1 MRVVQLTVGSIG
13 CTAAQAYARITKFER
28 YPELVAE
35 VRSVVVHDTPGGA
48 PMTSDWEVCFRNG
61 PLRWSEVDYFQ
72 PEQRRIVFE
81 QTTGDFDVFRGTW
94 RVESVGPGCAVHFEA
109 AFDFGI
115 PSLAGILEPV
125 AEKVLKEGLALALFQ
140 LLGDAR
146 VVDDEAV
153 AVAVAGRLADRLREP
168 SELASRPR

>member
-1 MRVVQLTVGSIG
+1 MRAVQLTVGSVT
-13 CTAAQAYARITKFER
+13 CPAARAYARIAEFER

-35 VRSVVVHDTPGGA
+35 VRSVIVHDSPDGA
-48 PMTSDWEVCFRNG
+48 PMSSDWEVYFRNG

-81 QTTGDFDVFRGTW
+81 QTTGDFDIFRGTW
-94 RVESVGPGCAVHFEA
+94 RVESVDAGCAVHFEA

-125 AEKVLKEGLALALFQ
+125 AEKVLKEGIAVALFQ
-140 LLGDAR
+140 LLGDAQ
-146 VVDDEAV
+146 VIDDAAV
-153 AVAVAGRLADRLREP
+153 AAAVAAKLALSGVASEGRAL
-168 SELASRPR
+168 